1 MSEPSLSSLSSLLS
15 LSSLSS
21 LRDAVRGEVLLPG
34 DAGFDEARRPWN
46 LAVRQDVRAVVTA
59 ADADDISALV
69 RFGNAAGVPIAVQ
82 PNGHGASGTAAGTI
96 LLRTSR
102 LDEVSVDPEART
114 ARVGAGVKSGVV
126 TAAAAAHGLVHK
138 PGSSPIVSVAGYTLG
153 GGVGFFARKY
163 GMSSDHVIEFEV
175 VDATGERRKASAQEN
190 PDLFH
195 ALAGG
200 GGDFAIV
207 TALTVAL
214 HEERELFGGTVMW
227 PEARAAE
234 VFAAFRDV
242 TATAPEELTVWASRV
257 RFPGGA
263 PAMVAVSVAYLGP
276 ETDGRALLK
285 PFDVIEG
292 ALSGAWKPLPFEDLA
307 TITNDPEDP
316 GPSESRSELLG
327 RFDEEVVA
335 ALLAKPI
342 DPLLG
347 VQVRHIGGALTGAR
361 PGPHGP
367 VAEQYLLYLVGLAPT
382 PEAGAAV
389 AAKQA
394 ELVADLG
401 DAVTGRKLV
410 TFLGSVD
417 TLANAF
423 SPEALE
429 GLRTVKKKWDPQGR
443 FVANFPVGE

>member
-1 MSEPSLSSLSSLLS
+1 VSEP
-15 LSSLSS
+15 SLSS

-46 LAVRQDVRAVVTA
+46 LAVQQDVRAVVTA
-59 ADADDISALV
+59 ADAADIAALV
-69 RFGNAAGVPIAVQ
+69 RFANEAGVPIAVQ

-102 LDEVSVDPEART
+102 LDEVVVDPRART

-175 VDATGERRKASAQEN
+175 VDATGAQRTVSAQEN

-200 GGDFAIV
+200 GGDYAIV
-207 TALTVAL
+207 TALTVRL
-214 HEERELFGGTVMW
+214 HEERELFGGTVLW
-227 PEARAAE
+227 PDARAAE
-234 VFAAFRDV
+234 VFAAFREI
-242 TATAPEELTVWASRV
+242 TATAPEELSVWVSRAQ
-257 RFPGGA
+257 FPGGA
-263 PAMVAVSVAYLGP
+263 PAMVGVSVAYLGSP
-276 ETDGRALLK
+276 DDGRALLK
-285 PFDVIEG
+285 PFDAIEG
-292 ALSGAWKPLPFEDLA
+292 ALSGGWKSLPFEELA
-307 TITNDPEDP
+307 TITNDPVDP
-316 GPSESRSELLG
+316 GPGKSRSELLG
-327 RFDEEVVA
+327 RFDDEVVA

-347 VQVRHIGGALTGAR
+347 VQVRHIGGALGGAR

-367 VAEQYLLYLVGLAPT
+367 VTEDHLLYLVGQTFT

-394 ELVADLG
+394 ELVAELG

-417 TLANAF
+417 TLADAF
-423 SPEALE
+423 SAEALE
-429 GLRTVKKKWDPQGR
+429 GLRAVKKKWDPQGR